1 MKITMTCN
9 NLKDESK
16 KQKNDKLAG
25 AQLHNVILF
34 NDDINT
40 FDFVTDMLIDICKH
54 DPIQAEQCTFLVHYV
69 GKCAVKSGTKQELN
83 PICEALL
90 NSGLYAKI
98 E

>member
-1 MKITMTCN
+1 MICN
-9 NLKDESK
+9 DLKDETK
-16 KQKNDKLAG
+16 KQKKNKVVG
-25 AQLHNVILF
+25 SPMHNVILF

-40 FDFVTDMLIDICKH
+40 FDFVRDMLIEICKH

-69 GKCAVKSGTKQELN
+69 GKCAVKSGNKKELK

-90 NSGLYAKI
+90 NSGLSAKI